1 MISIVFLP
9 SMCILDLIRKR
20 RFLYNNFYLR
30 IRGQL
35 SIKDLYHFRSVCS
48 EVGDTSYHSDSYGSQ
63 STLDSR
69 DSPYR
74 DDLGRETVQ
83 GPLQPSSRDL
93 QQLVQGPRDRPNSLR
108 IPEQS
113 EFNRNNSFCSLPRE
127 KVRIFIRSS
136 AATLPLG
143 KFCTSVKLPYSL
155 INPSLNRVTKY
166 SSIFPISKLFLL
178 IRVHKQSSL

>member
-1 MISIVFLP
+1 
-9 SMCILDLIRKR
+9 MCILDLIRKR
-20 RFLYNNFYLR
+20 RFLYNNFCLR

-93 QQLVQGPRDRPNSLR
+93 QLVQGPRDRPNSLR
-108 IPEQS
+108 IPGQS

-127 KVRIFIRSS
+127 KVRIVVRSS

-143 KFCTSVKLPYSL
+143 KFCTSIKLPYSFL
-155 INPSLNRVTKY
+155 YPSLVFTQGVIN
-166 SSIFPISKLFLL
+166 IFLLSKLFLL
-178 IRVHKQSSL
+178 I

>member
-9 SMCILDLIRKR
+9 RMCILDLIRKR

-93 QQLVQGPRDRPNSLR
+93 QLVQGPRDRPNSLR
-108 IPEQS
+108 IPGQS

-127 KVRIFIRSS
+127 KVRIVVRSS

-143 KFCTSVKLPYSL
+143 KFCTSIKLPYSL

-166 SSIFPISKLFLL
+166 SSMFPISKLFLL